1 VTSWTDPLVIATLFV
16 AGIAGVAILATIL
29 SDRRKELIKIEL
41 ERFEEHIV
49 PPPPPPPPPHSPA
62 ESQWSIRVKPNKTM
76 EHCVVYVG
84 ETQIPTARASS
95 HPLEIKITAGGAE
108 NFRIPVYVNPFGE
121 GEGQL
126 IVVKD
131 GKKARKKQRFRTIPD
146 MTVH

>member
-1 VTSWTDPLVIATLFV
+1 MTSWTDPLVIATLFV

-29 SDRRKELIKIEL
+29 SDRRKERMKIEL

-49 PPPPPPPPPHSPA
+49 PPHSPA
-62 ESQWSIRVKPNKTM
+62 ESQWAIRVKPNKTM
-76 EHCVVYVG
+76 EHCMVYVG
-84 ETQIPTARASS
+84 ETQIPTARTSS

-126 IVVKD
+126 VVVKD
-131 GKKARKKQRFRTIPD
+131 GTKARKKQRFRTIPD